1 MTALLLNTIKLV
13 TALITLFTLSPF
25 FGAIGTLTT
34 LGFLVV
40 LLIGLLVAIAELSDK
55 HKPR

>member
-1 MTALLLNTIKLV
+1 MTSLLLQTIKLIS
-13 TALITLFTLSPF
+13 ALITLLSLSPF

-40 LLIGLLVAIAELSDK
+40 LLIGLLVAISELRDK
-55 HKPR
+55 NNHR

>member
-1 MTALLLNTIKLV
+1 MTSLLLNTIKLV

-25 FGAIGTLTT
+25 FGAMGTLTT

-40 LLIGLLVAIAELSDK
+40 LWIGLLAAIAELSDK

>member
-1 MTALLLNTIKLV
+1 MTSLLLQTIKLIS
-13 TALITLFTLSPF
+13 ALITLLSLSPF

-40 LLIGLLVAIAELSDK
+40 LLIGLLVVISELRDK
-55 HKPR
+55 NNHR

>member
-1 MTALLLNTIKLV
+1 MTSLLLNTIKLV
-13 TALITLFTLSPF
+13 TAFITLFTLSPF

>member
-1 MTALLLNTIKLV
+1 MTSLLLNTIKLV

-34 LGFLVV
+34 LGFRVV
-40 LLIGLLVAIAELSDK
+40 LLTGLLAAIAELSDK
-55 HKPR
+55 HKPH

>member
-1 MTALLLNTIKLV
+1 MTSLLLNTIKLV

-40 LLIGLLVAIAELSDK
+40 LLIGVLVAITELSDK